1 VTESSDNVKDETCA
15 NEAILDEP
23 ARIRGKTRIGKSIAR
38 YWAEAVVVAIALLL
52 WAPRLSGPI
61 DLRWDAGV
69 YYVLGKSL
77 ATGHGYRILS
87 EPGSP
92 EALQYPPLLPTVVA
106 LYQRALGSTD
116 PMIVAPRLRMSYATL
131 FLVYALTVLALG
143 RRYLRTGLAVT
154 AVALSLL
161 QVNSIFLSD
170 VLFTELPFALISVV
184 FVLVTAGS
192 RLVSRPWLRETVSF
206 LLAAAGFLLRT
217 AGMALLAAWVVE
229 ALARRRWRLAITRGV
244 LAVLPVITWQFNVAR
259 VHRSYEYTH
268 PAYEYQRA
276 PYQFYNVSYADS
288 VGLIGSSQLAP
299 QPVHARVLTLAAHFT
314 TNLGPMVKGLGEA
327 ISTNEYYWRQLLLNA
342 QQRLL
347 GRQVIPLGV
356 ALVPIICLS
365 ALVVIGLGMLAI
377 RRAWPMVV
385 IPVVSMALICATP
398 WSDQFQRYLMPL
410 APFLAIAAL
419 LALSQ
424 LCAALRA
431 SRRLRPVIVTVKMAL
446 VGLVLLAL
454 TLQTYTA
461 CQLFYQRWRSGTNF
475 AHAGGP
481 VSQRFFYY
489 TRRWR
494 AWEAAAAWIGANA
507 PPDAIVAT
515 PQRHLCYLRTRRR
528 AILPPMEA
536 DPTRARRLL
545 EAVPVS
551 YVIIDEIGEMASF
564 GRRYALPAVQ
574 SDVVGWPLVYSV
586 DGTQIYKRA
595 TGRK

>member
-1 VTESSDNVKDETCA
+1 V
-15 NEAILDEP
+15 NEPILDEP
-23 ARIRGKTRIGKSIAR
+23 VRIRGKTRIGKFIAH
-38 YWAEAVVVAIALLL
+38 YWGEVVVIAMALLL

-77 ATGHGYRILS
+77 ATGHGYRLLS

-92 EALQYPPLLPTVVA
+92 EALQYPPLLPAVVA
-106 LYQRALGSTD
+106 LYQRALDSTD
-116 PMIVAPRLRMSYATL
+116 PAVVAPWLRISYATL
-131 FLVYALTVLALG
+131 FLAYALAVLALG
-143 RRYLRTGLAVT
+143 RRYLRAGLAVT

-161 QVNSIFLSD
+161 QVNTIFLSD
-170 VLFTELPFALISVV
+170 ALFTELPFALISVV
-184 FVLVTAGS
+184 FVLLAADGW
-192 RLVSRPWLRETVSF
+192 LASRPWLRETVSF
-206 LLAAAGFLLRT
+206 LFAAAGFLIRT
-217 AGMALLAAWVVE
+217 AGIALLAAWVTE
-229 ALARRRWRLAITRGV
+229 ALARRRWRLALMRGV
-244 LAVLPVITWQFNVAR
+244 LAVLPVIAWETHVTR
-259 VHRSYEYTH
+259 VRGSYEYAH

-276 PYQFYNVSYADS
+276 PYQFYNISYAES
-288 VGLIGSSQLAP
+288 VGLIDPSQLASP
-299 QPVHARVLTLAAHFT
+299 PVPARVITAYFT
-314 TNLGPMVKGLGEA
+314 TNLGPIIEGLGEA
-327 ISTNEYYWRQLLLNA
+327 ISTPEYYWRQLLLNA
-342 QQRLL
+342 QLRSL
-347 GRQVIPLGV
+347 GRQVIPLG
-356 ALVPIICLS
+356 LVLLPIICLS
-365 ALVVIGLGMLAI
+365 TLVVIGLGMLAI
-377 RRAWPMVV
+377 RHAWPMVV
-385 IPVVSMALICATP
+385 IPVASMALICATP

-410 APFLAIAAL
+410 TPFLAIAAL

-431 SRRLRPVIVTVKMAL
+431 SRRLRPVTVTVGQMTLA
-446 VGLVLLAL
+446 GLLLLAL

-461 CQLFYQRWRSGTNF
+461 SQLFYQRWRSGTNF
-475 AHAGGP
+475 ATAGGP

-494 AWEAAAAWIGANA
+494 AWEAAAAWIGANT

-515 PQRHLCYLRTRRR
+515 PERHLCYLRTNRR

-536 DPTRARRLL
+536 NPTRARHLL

-574 SDVVGWPLVYSV
+574 GDVVGWPLVYSV
-586 DGTQIYKRA
+586 DGAQIYERA